1 MNRGRPMSQ
10 PMALLRALRPN
21 QWVKNLVV
29 FAGAVFSGSVG
40 ERSKLFEAVI
50 AAVTF
55 CLVSSATYL
64 FNDLRDVDADRR
76 HPTKRN
82 RPIASG
88 ALSPVLAGATSVVLL
103 IIGFGLAAFIG
114 RLFFEVVVVY
124 LATNIAYSLGLKRVV
139 ILDVMLVSLGFVLRS
154 VAGAV
159 AVDVAAS
166 SWIVVCSLELAML
179 IVLGKRRADF
189 IAAERNGSRETLPEE
204 WYSVGLLDQ
213 LMTASAGASIVTYA
227 MYTLAPETISRV
239 GSRRLVL
246 TLPMVV
252 YGCLRYLFLAQSD
265 RTTDD
270 PSLLLISDRGMQI
283 CGVVWLA
290 VVMFALYR

>member
-1 MNRGRPMSQ
+1 
-10 PMALLRALRPN
+10 MALLRALRPN

-29 FAGAVFSGSVG
+29 FAGAVFSGSVS
-40 ERSKLFEAVI
+40 ERTKLVEAVI

-64 FNDLRDVDADRR
+64 FNDLRDIEADRR
-76 HPTKRN
+76 HPTKRH

-88 ALSPVLAGATSVVLL
+88 SVSPVLAAATSIVLL
-103 IIGFGLAAFIG
+103 LVGFGLATYIG
-114 RLFFEVVVVY
+114 TLFVQVIVVY
-124 LATNIAYSLGLKRVV
+124 IATNIAYSLGLKRVV
-139 ILDVMLVSLGFVLRS
+139 ILDVMLVSLGFVLRA

-189 IAAERNGSRETLPEE
+189 IASEKSGSRDALPDE

-227 MYTLAPETISRV
+227 MYTLAPETIARV

-283 CGVVWLA
+283 CGVLWLA